1 MVIVDLF
8 VFDFSLG
15 IGFSIAIHS
24 MGSWVMNPT
33 LKWGGKEENV
43 YHDLDMGTWS
53 FLEVVDLIHDLE
65 YFVIDG
71 LKMWWKGFDV
81 NNETLRDLSND
92 QDYMDLARYAL
103 SHKCEVNIY
112 VVFR

>member
-33 LKWGGKEENV
+33 LKWGGKEENGEKKTKSGMEIGRAHV
-43 YHDLDMGTWS
+43 
-53 FLEVVDLIHDLE
+53 
-65 YFVIDG
+65 
-71 LKMWWKGFDV
+71 
-81 NNETLRDLSND
+81 
-92 QDYMDLARYAL
+92 
-103 SHKCEVNIY
+103 
-112 VVFR
+112 